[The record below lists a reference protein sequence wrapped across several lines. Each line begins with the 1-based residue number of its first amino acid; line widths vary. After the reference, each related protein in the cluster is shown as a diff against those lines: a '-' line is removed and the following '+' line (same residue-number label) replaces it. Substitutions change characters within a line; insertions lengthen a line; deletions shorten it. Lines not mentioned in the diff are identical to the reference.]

1 MKHFSWPGVMVVAA
15 STILSWLAGSPALSP
30 AGHARAAI
38 ALGARGDNVEGH
50 VILPTWPTAATAA
63 SAMTAM
69 QVHDWNARP
78 PTRGRPE
85 RDIFAFRPGTIM
97 LAPSPAPAGPLLE
110 AAGQGHQPSLVR
122 LKLIGVAEDA
132 GPEGTI
138 RTAIISGQGQL
149 YLAKEGETVA
159 SIYRVGTMS
168 SDSVELI
175 DSTGGPGVR
184 LLLQ

>member
-1 MKHFSWPGVMVVAA
+1 MKRFSWPGVMVVAA
-15 STILSWLAGSPALSP
+15 STMLSWLAGSPALSP
-30 AGHARAAI
+30 AGHAQAAI
-38 ALGARGDNVEGH
+38 ALSARGDN
-50 VILPTWPTAATAA
+50 PTGPTAAASTAA
-63 SAMTAM
+63 AAMAAM

-78 PTRGRPE
+78 PARGRPE
-85 RDIFAFRPGTIM
+85 RDIFAFKPGALM
-97 LAPSPAPAGPLLE
+97 LAPSPAPAGPLLT
-110 AAGQGHQPSLVR
+110 AAGQGPQPSVAR
-122 LKLIGVAEDA
+122 LRLIGVAEDA
-132 GPEGTI
+132 GPEGPI

-175 DSTGGPGVR
+175 DGTGGPGVR